1 MYVDLLEERTVWHL
15 HIELESMVSSDE
27 IFDVMEKVANYFYS
41 MSNINLVRFTWHYKN
56 QEFSKEYVEEYLKKG
71 ISLLSKKTRTVN
83 VLNKYTKE
91 FNVNKVTYYVA
102 SESDKLLVLEAMQ
115 QLKPFLVDFGFEH
128 LLVDVIIS
136 KNEIDYAELR
146 DKEIKIHDQQA
157 DIRSY
162 EQQVKAVET
171 RKFER
176 EKKQN

>member
-1 MYVDLLEERTVWHL
+1 
-15 HIELESMVSSDE
+15 
-27 IFDVMEKVANYFYS
+27 
-41 MSNINLVRFTWHYKN
+41 
-56 QEFSKEYVEEYLKKG
+56 
-71 ISLLSKKTRTVN
+71 
-83 VLNKYTKE
+83 
-91 FNVNKVTYYVA
+91 
-102 SESDKLLVLEAMQ
+102 MQ

-171 RKFER
+171 RKFIAAPDP
-176 EKKQN
+176 